1 MTKMPSAVGITFI
14 VIALSG
20 CSTREHAPKEHALTT
35 CPIDGQPPQW
45 RGRNNG
51 NSCEFFHYSDLERKT
66 HSWWADCELAD
77 KSLERK

>member
-1 MTKMPSAVGITFI
+1 MNRRSLTLGVTLL

-20 CSTREHAPKEHALTT
+20 CSEQRAGTT

-45 RGRNNG
+45 RGQKSG
-51 NSCEFFHYSDLERKT
+51 NSCEFFHYSDVEGKT
-66 HSWWADCELAD
+66 HACWADCELAY

>member
-1 MTKMPSAVGITFI
+1 MAKMLSVIGITS
-14 VIALSG
+14 IAIATSG
-20 CSTREHAPKEHALTT
+20 CSREHVLKDRALTT

-45 RGRNNG
+45 RGQRNG
-51 NSCEFFHYSDLERKT
+51 NSCEFFHYSDVERRA

>member
-1 MTKMPSAVGITFI
+1 MNRRSLTLGVTLL

-20 CSTREHAPKEHALTT
+20 CSEERAGTT

-45 RGRNNG
+45 RGQESG
-51 NSCEFFHYSDLERKT
+51 KSSEFFHYSDVERKA
-66 HSWWADCELAD
+66 HSWWADCELPD

>member
-1 MTKMPSAVGITFI
+1 MHKMSLTLGISLIAV
-14 VIALSG
+14 ALSG
-20 CSTREHAPKEHALTT
+20 CSKEHSGTT

-45 RGRNNG
+45 RGQRSG
-51 NSCEFFHYSDLERKT
+51 NSCEFFHYSDVERRT

>member
-1 MTKMPSAVGITFI
+1 MNKGLLILGVALI
-14 VIALSG
+14 VTAMSG
-20 CSTREHAPKEHALTT
+20 CSEERAGTT

-45 RGRNNG
+45 RGQKSG
-51 NSCEFFHYSDLERKT
+51 NSCEFLHYSDVERKT